1 MFIELGEYRD
11 SEKCLAELLEA
22 HIELTDEYKQA
33 KEYSDTGYSDRALE
47 ILAGM
52 DQNNKYVKELTV
64 KCYEKI
70 YYSAD
75 CHGDPAAM
83 PLHLWMDQAGI
94 R

>member
-1 MFIELGEYRD
+1 MAIMIKTF
-11 SEKCLAELLEA
+11 LLK
-22 HIELTDEYKQA
+22 LLCTVTPLC
-33 KEYSDTGYSDRALE
+33 DT
-47 ILAGM
+47 ILFTGG
-52 DQNNKYVKELTV
+52 